1 MIVTFVKISCL
12 EFFLTLI
19 MANLSL
25 EEIELAEKNL
35 PLLVAGMQLVMED
48 VEAWLDYVY
57 YLIMIDLK

>member
-1 MIVTFVKISCL
+1 
-12 EFFLTLI
+12 